1 MTREEYIKD
10 LVSQNITGREIVRLA
25 SQFGIEE
32 EEEVKT
38 DDVAAQDATVTSENQ
53 EASESLDGKSLSD
66 EEKATAAAEL
76 ATAKQLIENS
86 LFDQETTDKYAIESQ
101 EIYNQ
106 LNKDISDLTTR
117 EEEGEFI
124 AKKAL
129 EDIKAQDVDSD
140 FKTPEALKNFFEP
153 IQQNVSGFCRF
164 CVRSRN

>member
-32 EEEVKT
+32 EEEQVKT

-53 EASESLDGKSLSD
+53 EASESSDGKSLSD

-76 ATAKQLIENS
+76 ATAKQLVEDS

-117 EEEGEFI
+117 EEEGDI
-124 AKKAL
+124 VAQQAL
-129 EDIKAQDVDSD
+129 EDQQARGDYEV
-140 FKTPEALKNFFEP
+140 PELSLIHISEP
-153 IQQNVSGFCRF
+153 TRPY
-164 CVRSRN
+164 